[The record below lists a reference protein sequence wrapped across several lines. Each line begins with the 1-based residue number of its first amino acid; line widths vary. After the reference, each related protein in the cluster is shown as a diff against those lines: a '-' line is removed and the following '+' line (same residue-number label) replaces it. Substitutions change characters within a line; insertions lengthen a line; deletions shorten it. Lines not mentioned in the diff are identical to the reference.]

1 MKEFWVDARPWK
13 KELVTTAIESGADAI
28 VSDEADPV
36 RALGR
41 IRVVAQGGDL
51 EPEKDVFE
59 ITISDKE
66 SEEEAARLSEAGR
79 LVVVHATDWSIIP
92 LENLVAR
99 SENIIAAVESTE
111 EAEVALHVLEK
122 GVKGVLL
129 KTQDPSVIRDT
140 AGLVRK
146 TGYEV
151 RLSPF
156 TIRTIRPV
164 GMGDRVCVDSCS
176 IMDEGEGMLVGN
188 TSSAF
193 FLVHAETLENP
204 YVAPRPFRVNAG
216 GVHAYILGSGGKTAY
231 LSDLKSGDAVWIS
244 DPEGNVREAAVGR
257 VKIESRPM
265 LLVEAESDG
274 SKASIILQNAET
286 IRLVREDGSA
296 ISVVDLAVGDRVLG
310 CSMEAG
316 RHFGIAV
323 REKIIEK

>member
-13 KELVTTAIESGADAI
+13 KKLVTTAIESGADAI
-28 VSDEADPV
+28 VSEEAGPV

-41 IRVVAQGGDL
+41 IRVIAPEGDL
-51 EPEKDVFE
+51 EPGRDVFE

-66 SEEEAARLSEAGR
+66 SEEEAARLSESGM
-79 LVVVHATDWSIIP
+79 VVVHATDWSIIP

-99 SENIIAAVESTE
+99 SENIIAAVESAE

-122 GVKGVLL
+122 GVRGILL
-129 KTQDPSVIRDT
+129 KTGDPAVIRDT
-140 AGLVRK
+140 ARLVKK
-146 TGYEV
+146 TGHEISM
-151 RLSPF
+151 SPF
-156 TIRTIRPV
+156 TITTIRAV

-193 FLVHAETLENP
+193 LLVHAETLENP

-216 GVHAYILGSGGKTAY
+216 GVHAYILSPGGKTAY
-231 LSDLKSGDAVWIS
+231 LSDLKSGDGVWITDS
-244 DPEGNVREAAVGR
+244 EGRVREAAVGR

-296 ISVVDLAVGDRVLG
+296 VSVVDLAVGDRVLG

>member
-13 KELVTTAIESGADAI
+13 KEIVTTAIESGADTI
-28 VSDEADPV
+28 VSEEAAPV

-41 IRVVAQGGDL
+41 IRVVAPGGDL
-51 EPEKDVFE
+51 EPGRDVFE

-66 SEEEAARLSEAGR
+66 SEEEAAGLAESGR

-99 SENIIAAVESTE
+99 SGNIIAAVESTE

-122 GVKGVLL
+122 GVRGVLL
-129 KTQDPSVIRDT
+129 KTLDT
-140 AGLVRK
+140 AAVRETARLVK
-146 TGYEV
+146 KSGHEV
-151 RLSPF
+151 ELVPF
-156 TIRTIRPV
+156 AITAIRPV
-164 GMGDRVCVDSCS
+164 GMGDRVCVDSCTM
-176 IMDEGEGMLVGN
+176 MDEGEGMLVGN
-188 TSSAF
+188 TSGAF

-216 GVHAYILGSGGKTAY
+216 GVHAYILSTGGKTAY

-244 DPEGNVREAAVGR
+244 DSGGRVREAAVGR

-265 LLVEAESDG
+265 LLVEAESEG

-286 IRLVREDGSA
+286 IRLVQKDGRA
-296 ISVVDLAVGDRVLG
+296 VSVVDLAVGDRVLG
-310 CSMEAG
+310 CSMESG
-316 RHFGIAV
+316 RHFGMAV

>member
-1 MKEFWVDARPWK
+1 MKELWVDARPWK
-13 KELVTTAIESGADAI
+13 KELVTTALESGADAI
-28 VSDEADPV
+28 VSGEADPV

-41 IRVVAQGGDL
+41 IRVVAPGGDL
-51 EPEKDVFE
+51 EFGRDVFE

-66 SEEEAARLSEAGR
+66 SEEEAARLSGSGM
-79 LVVVHATDWSIIP
+79 VVVHATDWSIIP

-99 SENIIAAVESTE
+99 SENIIAGVESVK
-111 EAEVALHVLEK
+111 EAEVALNVLEK
-122 GVKGVLL
+122 GVRGILL
-129 KTQDPSVIRDT
+129 KTDDPAVIRDT
-140 AGLVRK
+140 ARLVRQ
-146 TGYEV
+146 TGDEIRMV
-151 RLSPF
+151 PF
-156 TIRTIRPV
+156 TITKISPV

-193 FLVHAETLENP
+193 LLVHAETLENP

-216 GVHAYILGSGGKTAY
+216 GVHAYILTPGAKTAY
-231 LSDLKSGDAVWIS
+231 LSDLRSGDLVWIS
-244 DPEGNVREAAVGR
+244 GTDGSVREAAVGR

-265 LLVEAESDG
+265 LLVEAESG
-274 SKASIILQNAET
+274 GTRASLILQNAET
-286 IRLVREDGSA
+286 IRLVREDGHA
-296 ISVVDLAVGDRVLG
+296 VSVVDLVPGDRVLG